1 MTTIPMN
8 ILAIILAFL
17 AVCCNCQSDNNPG
30 ASLAKLQI
38 SPEPLS
44 SMEYGNFLVEIYE
57 HANNQKSTDSQKKY
71 FYSPLALLDHSS
83 AISTYNK
90 FTKQPEMRFRIEMWN
105 DKVQNEVVK
114 HLNEIVGHQI
124 KSNQVRVIPLEKVI
138 LASEIPTADYF
149 LSSLWKKFERSKTL
163 WFSFSCYDQKI
174 CDELADQMRS
184 DPKHLDHFKLLYS
197 LSSQTSQTKQTTIS
211 IDSVTSGQMVS
222 TLLQKFEDKKEIFL
236 TANDEKKMLA
246 ETATNIRMDTF
257 DDYEVGSPNTESQI
271 SNILKDLLVTSRT
284 TIKEQS
290 VKMWDSVF
298 WNDDNYRPDKTTKTL
313 NEILNKLDREIQKK
327 LADMFQKAEKQAEIE
342 EKLTSSNKDAEK
354 RRAEQILRENE
365 SKDANENENRRS
377 QATDQEQFSRNQTRD
392 DKSTTSRD
400 DTDITV
406 DGVGSDD
413 GVNIATNNSH
423 MHNTDQQNERK
434 ESAKKNSDEYDRK
447 MDNKERIQHNYD
459 SNSWANAD
467 RISSVISGKLSNDSD
482 SSRRVEIVKED
493 VEKLLQESR
502 NHVQW
507 DGEKFIPKPIQLSRI
522 NLGKFRDSQSF
533 KDRNV
538 RVRYTTA
545 ELSAPIKFVEHAE
558 LTVTDE
564 WNNLKEELKAT
575 TELLTTTVN
584 NLVKTNNELRNA
596 KSDLSNEL
604 EGTKKEL
611 EKTKANVNNLS
622 AQLNET
628 KKELV
633 TTRADLTK
641 NFDGLSFKLKATEK
655 ELAETKITAG
665 NISTEL
671 KMNSNQLR
679 QDLKVTEEKLTR
691 DLRATSNDLE
701 TAKTNLASTRTE
713 LNSTKFAVADLAT
726 ELKANSQRFSYE
738 LKTAEEIMRKLLAAT
753 SNDLETAKTNLA
765 STRTELSSTK
775 SAVAD
780 LTTKLKANSQR
791 LDNELKATEENLRKE
806 LGATLNLLETTTNH
820 LASTTS
826 STNAIIANLT
836 TKLYAPTSELVDIG
850 RMPTSCADMERMGQR
865 INGFFLVKGSKKMEM
880 VYCNFFSNQND
891 KQKWI
896 GYADV
901 KSAPVHFYVQR
912 NSDFNT
918 TNTPIPFDLA
928 LVNEGDAMDLTSGK
942 FTAPR
947 PGIYFF
953 SFAGVGHLNDSPP
966 AWFYSFLYLNGNRI
980 GMSFVKEENGTV
992 DQYSPFT
999 QQSTLNLKKGDR
1011 VWVEISYSGSDSYLY
1026 DLSMNH
1032 HLTHFTGFMLE
1043 EEIVASL

>member
-713 LNSTKFAVADLAT
+713 L
-726 ELKANSQRFSYE
+726 
-738 LKTAEEIMRKLLAAT
+738 
-753 SNDLETAKTNLA
+753 
-765 STRTELSSTK
+765 SSTK

-780 LTTKLKANSQR
+780 LTTKL
-791 LDNELKATEENLRKE
+791 
-806 LGATLNLLETTTNH
+806 
-820 LASTTS
+820 
-826 STNAIIANLT
+826 NAR
-836 TKLYAPTSELVDIG
+836 TSEIVDIG
-850 RMPTSCADMERMGQR
+850 KMPTSCWDLQQMGHKLS
-865 INGFFLVKGSKKMEM
+865 GFFLVKGSKKMEM
-880 VYCNFFSNQND
+880 IYCDFYPNQND